1 MNLDKIKIYMIAQQ
15 FDFMQKLE
23 SAVLA
28 DTGEKL
34 NVARYIEMFLCTML
48 QRQKEL
54 NIFAFIGKD
63 MAQPAIVMHRF
74 ENTDFNLKGW
84 RLREGNNE
92 ISCFVSSFN
101 DREADLYDFEII
113 DDLLTVKQKT
123 GVVL

>member
-1 MNLDKIKIYMIAQQ
+1 MNLDKIKIYMIAKQ

-23 SAVLA
+23 SDVVA

-34 NVARYIEMFLCTML
+34 KVARYIEMFLCAML

-54 NIFAFIGKD
+54 NIFTFVGKD
-63 MAQPAIVMHRF
+63 MAQPPIVVSRF
-74 ENTDFNLKGW
+74 ENTDYNLKGW

-101 DREADLYDFEII
+101 DRDADLYDFEIT